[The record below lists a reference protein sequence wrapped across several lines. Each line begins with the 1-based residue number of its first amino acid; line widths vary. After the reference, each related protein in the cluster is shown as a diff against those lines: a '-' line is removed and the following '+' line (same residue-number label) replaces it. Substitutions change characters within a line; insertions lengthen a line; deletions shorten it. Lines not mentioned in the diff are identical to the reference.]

1 MFAPQTLG
9 LSLPASPAVFKKVY
23 LFVRAWLSPQHY
35 LYYTRERLIA
45 INGNARFPL
54 SAKALSFP
62 LTVLFL

>member
-9 LSLPASPAVFKKVY
+9 SSLPASPAVFKVD
-23 LFVRAWLSPQHY
+23 LFVKSLVIVLNVIFIIP
-35 LYYTRERLIA
+35 EKRLIA

-54 SAKALSFP
+54 SFKKLSFP

>member
-9 LSLPASPAVFKKVY
+9 LSLPASSAVFKVD

-54 SAKALSFP
+54 SAKALTAICFQ
-62 LTVLFL
+62 TCHK

>member
-9 LSLPASPAVFKKVY
+9 LSLPASPAVFKVD

-35 LYYTRERLIA
+35 LYYTRERLKA
-45 INGNARFPL
+45 LNCLARFPL

>member
-9 LSLPASPAVFKKVY
+9 LSLPASPAVFKSY

-35 LYYTRERLIA
+35 LYDTTKRLKG
-45 INGNARFPL
+45 INFLARLPL